1 LTGGVAFDGFD
12 ALTEDKDNDL
22 KAESTWTYNFNFGL
36 GYRYYV
42 TNKFYLGLRGK
53 YNIVDYALN
62 NVIDFTGNPITIQFT
77 IGGVNNVLRNNNL
90 KALKY
95 KLRK

>member
-1 LTGGVAFDGFD
+1 MKKIASLA
-12 ALTEDKDNDL
+12 AL
-22 KAESTWTYNFNFGL
+22 AYFSM
-36 GYRYYV
+36 
-42 TNKFYLGLRGK
+42 
-53 YNIVDYALN
+53 ALSAN
-62 NVIDFTGNPITIQFT
+62 AAVIDFTGNPITIQFT